1 MEDLLNGGATP
12 GYRWGQTLEEVT
24 VHIDVG
30 PGVRAKELVV
40 DIKRTSVR
48 VAKKAEPDAAPL
60 LHGDLQQPVLASES
74 TWMLS
79 DGVLQLTRDAPGQ
92 LGGFSFGPPPTAADP
107 HRQIPLRSFRLR
119 FELMIGSGAPATSGD
134 GEGFSLSF
142 GELPR
147 GAPA

>member
-1 MEDLLNGGATP
+1 MEDLLNGGETD

-60 LHGDLQQPVLASES
+60 RGATLIAVGGSDFVPSPGLRCVFTSADGDA
-74 TWMLS
+74 
-79 DGVLQLTRDAPGQ
+79 
-92 LGGFSFGPPPTAADP
+92 
-107 HRQIPLRSFRLR
+107 
-119 FELMIGSGAPATSGD
+119 
-134 GEGFSLSF
+134 GEYRG
-142 GELPR
+142 LPR
-147 GAPA
+147 DDCT